1 MEVAMFAPM
10 KKTKK
15 KTKKNHYGVSQFF
28 ECPASPISV
37 FMSAYDLYLAML
49 LYFHIPVNVYCT
61 RKSN

>member
-15 KTKKNHYGVSQFF
+15 PHFGLSQIF